1 MPTTPLLTTMVSPNW
16 EELTQQRALRQARYW
31 TAFQLIL
38 LFGTLLVLLPQM
50 VLPAW
55 SFTYALWAA
64 LFIPVAW
71 SLPLVTIYRRSGRSP
86 SSARRLGLAAL
97 AVVFAGLAVAWL
109 GAPGVLAAYEEAV
122 PLPLP
127 RALGLLVPILTW
139 PLLIWTYWRFPLAS
153 RQMGLTPYG
162 WLINTIIGAAAGA
175 ALGFSLVAA
184 VGLRPGVWPPQP
196 PALLA
201 LAWLLA
207 YEAGL
212 RAPGEEL
219 LFRGLVYGVLVD
231 DPSARV
237 VPAIV
242 RLILLNM
249 LVYVIPLVTA
259 TTIEMRL
266 AVIVYGAALACTSTL
281 LRHRQHSLLPG
292 LAANVVFSVYLA
304 GCIR

>member
-1 MPTTPLLTTMVSPNW
+1 
-16 EELTQQRALRQARYW
+16 
-31 TAFQLIL
+31 
-38 LFGTLLVLLPQM
+38 
-50 VLPAW
+50 
-55 SFTYALWAA
+55 
-64 LFIPVAW
+64 
-71 SLPLVTIYRRSGRSP
+71 
-86 SSARRLGLAAL
+86 
-97 AVVFAGLAVAWL
+97 
-109 GAPGVLAAYEEAV
+109 V
-122 PLPLP
+122 PLQLP
-127 RALGLLVPILTW
+127 HAIVLLVPILTW

-153 RQMGLTPYG
+153 RQMGLTPDG
-162 WLINTIIGAAAGA
+162 WLINTAMGAAAGA
-175 ALGFSLVAA
+175 ALGLSLVAA
-184 VGLRPGVWPPQP
+184 VGLRPGVWPPTA
-196 PALLA
+196 PALFA

-212 RAPGEEL
+212 RAPGAEL

-249 LVYVIPLVTA
+249 LVYVIPLVSA

-266 AVIVYGAALACTSTL
+266 AIIVYGAALACTCTL

-292 LAANVVFSVYLA
+292 MAANVVFSVYLA